1 MPQKMHYYLR
11 PVCLHGCTQF
21 GQENQILVSCLF
33 KRQQME
39 AKSGQLKK
47 THRLGLCASAF
58 GGNIEI
64 YNLKIKLTL
73 YATLLLTTVYHMQLD
88 QTAKFSGN

>member
-1 MPQKMHYYLR
+1 M
-11 PVCLHGCTQF
+11 CLHGCTQF

-47 THRLGLCASAF
+47 HIALDSALALL